1 MSSVTLLRFQW
12 RITLTSHTTHL
23 KVQNTS
29 LSSRFCQKMNNFL
42 VCYIKK
48 TYICSET
55 ILEGKPMSSSVEM
68 KQYPVADK
76 VEYII
81 ALVSEFGKAHSLT
94 DSQAWRYIKRYGG
107 VKLMDEHYGF
117 MHTQSFSDMVAD
129 MTTYLNRQG
138 GKLV

>member
-1 MSSVTLLRFQW
+1 M
-12 RITLTSHTTHL
+12 H
-23 KVQNTS
+23 K
-29 LSSRFCQKMNNFL
+29 
-42 VCYIKK
+42 
-48 TYICSET
+48 
-55 ILEGKPMSSSVEM
+55 GKPMGSSIEM
-68 KQYPVADK
+68 NQYPVADK

-117 MHTQSFSDMVAD
+117 MHTQSFTDMVAD
-129 MTTYLNRQG
+129 MTVYLNRQG

>member
-1 MSSVTLLRFQW
+1 MGSS
-12 RITLTSHTTHL
+12 I
-23 KVQNTS
+23 
-29 LSSRFCQKMNNFL
+29 
-42 VCYIKK
+42 
-48 TYICSET
+48 ET
-55 ILEGKPMSSSVEM
+55 

-107 VKLMDEHYGF
+107 VKLMDEHSGF
-117 MHTQSFSDMVAD
+117 MHTQSFTDMVAD

-138 GKLV
+138 GKLVRFSITAPMQSLLTSTLRTANHSRILVALST

>member
-1 MSSVTLLRFQW
+1 VSENHPREASVSSV
-12 RITLTSHTTHL
+12 
-23 KVQNTS
+23 
-29 LSSRFCQKMNNFL
+29 SSVDKKMCEGGNAFGFRQKMNNFL

-55 ILEGKPMSSSVEM
+55 ILEGKPMGSSIEM

-129 MTTYLNRQG
+129 MTVYLNRQG